1 METAMTITRDSL
13 MTLEAYARAR
23 PAMRAEVME
32 QKKLRRI
39 KLGENILLI
48 FENELLIRYQI
59 QEMLRVEKIFEEDG
73 IAHELESYVPLLPT
87 GSNFKVTMQIEYA
100 EENQRR
106 EMLAKLKG
114 VEDRVWVR
122 VARLRSG
129 VRDCRRRPRAR
140 ERAEDLGRAFPALR
154 AFRRHDRRGEIRR
167 RALGGRRP
175 PRIHRQHR
183 RPGRKPSG
191 PRWSP
196 TCAELKSRRWRDG
209 GPESCAASRR

>member
-32 QKKLRRI
+32 QKKLRRV

-73 IAHELESYVPLLPT
+73 IRHELESYVPLLPT

-100 EENQRR
+100 DENQRR
-106 EMLAKLKG
+106 EMLARLKG

-122 VARLRSG
+122 IDGFDPVFAIA
-129 VRDCRRRPRAR
+129 D
-140 ERAEDLGRAFPALR
+140 EDLERENEQKTSAVHFLRFELSAGMVAAAKSGAALSVGVDHPHYTTSTGALPEPVRASL
-154 AFRRHDRRGEIRR
+154 
-167 RALGGRRP
+167 
-175 PRIHRQHR
+175 
-183 RPGRKPSG
+183 
-191 PRWSP
+191 
-196 TCAELKSRRWRDG
+196 
-209 GPESCAASRR
+209 AADLA

>member
-23 PAMRAEVME
+23 PAMRQEVMA
-32 QKKLRRI
+32 QKKLRRV

-73 IAHELESYVPLLPT
+73 IRHELESYVPLLPT

-100 EENQRR
+100 EENRRR

-114 VEDRVWVR
+114 VEDRVWIR
-122 VARLRSG
+122 VDGFDPVFAIA
-129 VRDCRRRPRAR
+129 D
-140 ERAEDLGRAFPALR
+140 EDLERENAEKTSAVHFLRFELSAGMAAAAKSGAGLSVGVDHPEYTANTGILPDAVRASLASDLR
-154 AFRRHDRRGEIRR
+154 
-167 RALGGRRP
+167 
-175 PRIHRQHR
+175 
-183 RPGRKPSG
+183 
-191 PRWSP
+191 
-196 TCAELKSRRWRDG
+196 
-209 GPESCAASRR
+209 

>member
-13 MTLEAYARAR
+13 MTLEAYAKAR
-23 PAMRAEVME
+23 SAMRDEVMA
-32 QKKLRRI
+32 QKKLRRV

-73 IAHELESYVPLLPT
+73 IRHELESYVPLVPT

-106 EMLAKLKG
+106 EMLGKLKG

-122 VARLRSG
+122 VAG
-129 VRDCRRRPRAR
+129 FDPVFAIAD
-140 ERAEDLGRAFPALR
+140 EDLERENEEKTSAVHFLRFELSPSAVAAAKAGAAISVGVDHPAYT
-154 AFRRHDRRGEIRR
+154 ANTG
-167 RALGGRRP
+167 AL
-175 PRIHRQHR
+175 
-183 RPGRKPSG
+183 
-191 PRWSP
+191 
-196 TCAELKSRRWRDG
+196 
-209 GPESCAASRR
+209 PEPVRVSLASDLA

>member
-1 METAMTITRDSL
+1 MESAMTITRDSL

-23 PAMRAEVME
+23 PAMRAEVIE
-32 QKKLRRI
+32 QKKLRRV

-73 IAHELESYVPLLPT
+73 IRHELESYVPLLPT

-100 EENQRR
+100 DENQRR

-122 VARLRSG
+122 ADGFDPVFAIA
-129 VRDCRRRPRAR
+129 D
-140 ERAEDLGRAFPALR
+140 EDLERENAEKTSAVHFLRFELSAGMVAAAKSGAAISAGVDHPAYMSSTGALPEAVRASL
-154 AFRRHDRRGEIRR
+154 
-167 RALGGRRP
+167 
-175 PRIHRQHR
+175 
-183 RPGRKPSG
+183 
-191 PRWSP
+191 
-196 TCAELKSRRWRDG
+196 
-209 GPESCAASRR
+209 ASDLA